1 MPSLDPQQVTSS
13 KIADRFARDGHV
25 FPVDV
30 LSRGQAASYRRDLE
44 TLERQARG
52 SKLGNKNQLN
62 NPHVIFRFAHE
73 IVTHPRILD
82 AVEAILGPD
91 ILVWGSTFFVKD
103 PHSASFVS
111 WHQDLRYWGLDSD
124 AEVSAWVALSPVTE
138 ANGCMRFVPG
148 SHKGEL
154 LPHNDT
160 FADDNFLTRGQE
172 AAVEIE
178 NKDTVLVPLAPGQAS
193 FHHGKLLH
201 GSGPNHSDERRVGF
215 AINYIS
221 PSMRQVV
228 AKEDFAMLV
237 RGEERYGHFQLVPP
251 PSADL
256 SEDAMAWHRHILTAQ
271 NEAFYDGARTGAI

>member
-44 TLERQARG
+44 TLERRARG

-82 AVEAILGPD
+82 TVEAILGPD
-91 ILVWGSTFFVKD
+91 ILVWGSTFFVKA
-103 PHSASFVS
+103 PHTARFVS